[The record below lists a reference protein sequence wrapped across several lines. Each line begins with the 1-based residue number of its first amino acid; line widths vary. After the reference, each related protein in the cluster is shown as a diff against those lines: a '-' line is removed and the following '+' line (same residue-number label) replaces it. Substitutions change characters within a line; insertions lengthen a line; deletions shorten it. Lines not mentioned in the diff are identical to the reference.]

1 MRLSLGPV
9 QYYWSRDQLQD
20 FYEAVAG
27 WPVDTVYLG
36 ETVCSKRRLFRFDDW
51 LETGRK
57 LAEAGKEVVLSTLTL
72 LEAESELK
80 TLRRVCTNG
89 EFLVEANDMGAVQL
103 LCAAGVPFVAGPAVN
118 LYNPAALEVLARAGM
133 KRWVVPLELGRP
145 TLEAMSGSLPEGVE
159 TELFAWGRMPLAYSA
174 RCYTARAY
182 DLPKD
187 DCQYRCLDHPD
198 GFTLKTKEGEPFL
211 AANGI
216 QTQSALTQNL
226 LPELDSI
233 AGLGVDMLRISPQS
247 RHMEQVVFAFHDAI
261 EGKTETV
268 SLERLAPTGVCDG
281 YWHGV
286 AGLRRQRGG
295 SQGDAI

>member
-9 QYYWSRDQLQD
+9 QYYWSREQLQE
-20 FYEAVAG
+20 FYEAAAQ
-27 WPVDTVYLG
+27 WPVQTVYLG
-36 ETVCSKRRLFRFDDW
+36 ETVCSKRRLFRLDDW
-51 LETGRK
+51 LETGRR
-57 LAEAGKEVVLSTLTL
+57 LAAAGKEVVLSTLTL

-80 TLRRVCTNG
+80 TLRRVCANG

-103 LCAAGVPFVAGPAVN
+103 LSSAGVPFVAGPAVN
-118 LYNPAALEVLARAGM
+118 LYNPASLEVLARAGM
-133 KRWVVPLELGRP
+133 KRWVVLLELGRQ

-198 GFTLKTKEGEPFL
+198 GFTLKTKEGEAFL
-211 AANGI
+211 AVNGI

-226 LPELDSI
+226 LPELESI
-233 AGLGVDMLRISPQS
+233 EGLGVDLLRISPQS
-247 RHMEQVVFAFHDAI
+247 RHMERVVSAFHDAV
-261 EGKTETV
+261 EGEGAPE
-268 SLERLAPTGVCDG
+268 SLERLAPAGVCDG

-286 AGLRRQRGG
+286 AGLRRRGAD
-295 SQGDAI
+295 SEALQ